1 MNSIDRRVTYKIVI
15 DTETCPLDKDFVGV
29 DPFNMWVYDV
39 GYVVTDKRGTVYVA
53 RSFVVDE
60 IFNHEEEL
68 MQSAYYAWKLKKY
81 KEEIAQGTRIVANL
95 YTIRKTLLDDMKLYE
110 INEVYAHNMRFDYNT
125 LNNTERWLTK
135 SKFRYFFP
143 YGTEI
148 CDTMRMAQAVIGK
161 MPTYR
166 KFCEENG
173 YLTATG
179 RLSMKAEHL
188 FRFISKDNTFVE
200 SHTGLED
207 VLIEKEIMAYC
218 YKQHKAMVRQL
229 WG

>member
-1 MNSIDRRVTYKIVI
+1 MKIDRRITYKIVI
-15 DTETCPLDKDFVGV
+15 DTETCPVDKDFEGV

-81 KEEIAQGTRIVANL
+81 RAEIEQGTRIVANL
-95 YTIRKTLLDDMKLYE
+95 YTIRKTLLNDMKLYG

-125 LNNTERWLTK
+125 LNNTQRWLTK

-148 CDTMRMAQAVIGK
+148 CDTMRMAQAVIGQ

-166 KFCEENG
+166 RFCEENG

-188 FRFISKDNTFVE
+188 FRFISKDNEFVE

-218 YKQHKAMVRQL
+218 YKQHKAMTRQL